1 MAGKSKVAR
10 INGEMLIIQ
19 EEQILKFQTEI
30 EKRVREDQSSYLEA
44 ISHYCEEQD
53 VDYDSVRNLLSIPLL
68 EKLKQEV
75 FNARLARG
83 EVSNTLFGV

>member
-10 INGEMLIIQ
+10 VNGETLIIQ
-19 EEQILKFQTEI
+19 EEQILKFQKEI
-30 EKRVREDQSSYLEA
+30 EKRVTEDQCSYLEA

-53 VDYDSVRNLLSIPLL
+53 VDYNSVQNLLSIPLL

-75 FNARLARG
+75 YAARLARG
-83 EVSNTLFGV
+83 EVTNTLFGV

>member
-10 INGEMLIIQ
+10 VNGEMMIIQ
-19 EEQILKFQTEI
+19 EEQILKFQKEI
-30 EKRVREDQSSYLEA
+30 EKRVVDDQCSYLEA

-53 VDYDSVRNLLSIPLL
+53 VDYDSVRNLLSIPLM

-75 FNARLARG
+75 YNARLAKG